1 MKNAETQKLAA
12 DNSLKDALKLE
23 KFRWQSL
30 INDPVTGKRSQLM
43 QLNKPKG
50 DAAAALPA
58 FENPRNLQLGK
69 EPVTIKA
76 GILISVG
83 DNPEEIGVS
92 ENTQQINSMDEQAV
106 QAPLSILSCLQKFH
120 QEAKQNS
127 GEGTP
132 PVTPD
137 EYSVLNAQIANM
149 KVKKLLQIADN
160 IRNDDSVAITA
171 TRATID

>member
-1 MKNAETQKLAA
+1 M
-12 DNSLKDALKLE
+12 
-23 KFRWQSL
+23 
-30 INDPVTGKRSQLM
+30 
-43 QLNKPKG
+43 
-50 DAAAALPA
+50 
-58 FENPRNLQLGK
+58 
-69 EPVTIKA
+69 TIKT

-92 ENTQQINSMDEQAV
+92 ENTQQINSMDDQAV

-171 TRATID
+171 TRAIMD